1 MREKGLY
8 GSLCNVIP
16 EDQKPPDPPS
26 QVTDPQVQ
34 EGDRNLEGG
43 LRPHNLE
50 EFVGQ
55 NRLRENLRILVEAC
69 SGRGEALEHL
79 LLCGPPGLGKTT
91 LAFLLAEEMG
101 TRLVATSGPALERAA
116 DLVGIL
122 TGLPL
127 RGILFID
134 EIHRLSRAIEEYL
147 YPAMEDGRVDILLDR
162 GPSARTVSLKL
173 HPFTL
178 VGATTRSGLLS
189 APLRSRFGFV
199 GQLEFYGEEDLVK
212 IVTRSARI
220 LKVPLD
226 SEAALELA
234 RRGRR
239 TPRIVNRLLRR
250 VRDYAEV
257 RGTGKVDGET
267 VRKACGLLQVEE
279 SGLHRMDRKLLE
291 TIIIKFRGGPVGLNT
306 LAACLGEEP
315 DTLEEVYEPYLLQE
329 GYLER
334 TPRGRE
340 ATLLAYRA
348 LGIEEDS
355 SRTQD
360 LLF

>member
-1 MREKGLY
+1 
-8 GSLCNVIP
+8 VIP
-16 EDQKPPDPPS
+16 EDNSHPDPS
-26 QVTDPQVQ
+26 SRVTDPHFQ
-34 EGDRNLEGG
+34 EGDKSLEGG
-43 LRPHNLE
+43 LRPRTLE

-55 NRLRENLRILVEAC
+55 SRLCENLRILVQAA
-69 SGRGEALEHL
+69 SGRGEALEHVL
-79 LLCGPPGLGKTT
+79 LSGPPGLGKTT
-91 LAFLLAEEMG
+91 LAYLLAEEMG

-122 TGLPL
+122 TGLPHQ
-127 RGILFID
+127 GILFID
-134 EIHRLSRAIEEYL
+134 EIHRLSRNIEEYL

-162 GPSARTVSLKL
+162 GPSARTVRLKL
-173 HPFTL
+173 APFTL

-199 GQLEFYGEEDLVK
+199 GQLEFYGEEDLVQ
-212 IVTRSARI
+212 IVARSARI
-220 LKVPLD
+220 LEIPLE
-226 SEAALELA
+226 SEAAQALA

-250 VRDYAEV
+250 MRDYAQV
-257 RGTGKVDGET
+257 RGTGKVDRKI
-267 VRKACGLLQVEE
+267 VRSACDLLQVEE
-279 SGLHRMDRKLLE
+279 NGLHLMDRKLLE
-291 TIIIKFRGGPVGLNT
+291 TIILKFRGGPVGLNT

-315 DTLEEVYEPYLLQE
+315 DTLEEVYEPFLLQE

-348 LGIEEDS
+348 LGLEES
-355 SRTQD
+355 PQAQD
-360 LLF
+360 RLL

>member
-1 MREKGLY
+1 MRPTGLY
-8 GSLCNVIP
+8 ASLWNVIP
-16 EDQKPPDPPS
+16 EEKSQSDPS
-26 QVTDPQVQ
+26 RITDPNVQ
-34 EGDRNLEGG
+34 DGDRSLEGG
-43 LRPHNLE
+43 LRPRSLE

-55 NRLRENLRILVEAC
+55 NRLRENLRILVQAS
-69 SGRGEALEHL
+69 SGRGEALEHIL
-79 LLCGPPGLGKTT
+79 LSGPPGLGKTT

-122 TGLPL
+122 TGLPVQ
-127 RGILFID
+127 GILFID
-134 EIHRLSRAIEEYL
+134 EIHRLSRTVEEYL

-162 GPSARTVSLKL
+162 GPSARTVRLKL
-173 HPFTL
+173 QPFTL

-199 GQLEFYGEEDLVK
+199 GQLEFYDEDDLVQ

-220 LKVPLD
+220 LQIPLRP
-226 SEAALELA
+226 EAAGELA

-250 VRDYAEV
+250 VRDYAQV
-257 RGTGKVDGET
+257 RGSGEVDLET
-267 VRKACGLLQVEE
+267 VRKACGLLQVEG
-279 SGLHRMDRKLLE
+279 SGLHRMDRRLLE
-291 TIIIKFRGGPVGLNT
+291 TIIVKFRGGPVGLGT

-315 DTLEEVYEPYLLQE
+315 DTLEEVYEPFLLQE

-348 LGIEEDS
+348 LGFEES
-355 SRTQD
+355 GSRAQD